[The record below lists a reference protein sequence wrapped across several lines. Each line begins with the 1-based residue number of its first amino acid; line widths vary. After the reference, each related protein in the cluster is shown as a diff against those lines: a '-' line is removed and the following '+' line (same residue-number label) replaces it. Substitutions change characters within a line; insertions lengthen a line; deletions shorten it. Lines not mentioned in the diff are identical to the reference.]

1 MYIFKAAVVGAGF
14 MGSEIAQVIT
24 YAGLPV
30 LVKDIDQDQL
40 NAAKQTMAR
49 IYKRRVDKGKM
60 SADQMQQKMDLAEFT
75 LTYEGFDD
83 VDIVIEGVPEKMAV
97 KNQVFSELDE
107 VCHPEAIFV
116 SNTSALSIAE
126 MGVATSRPGQVAG
139 MHFFSPAHIMK
150 LVEVVHSPT
159 TSQETVDTVEQFTQ
173 ELRKIPVIVKECP
186 GFLVNRLLMV
196 YLNEAVLTLQ
206 EGAATV
212 AEIDAAMGRSG
223 FGWPMGPFTLM
234 DMVGNDVCYHV
245 GQYLANQYSERM
257 AAAALFEALYENGRF
272 GEKSGAGWYDY
283 PGGGESAVVE
293 NLVAG
298 LQAAGETPTGS
309 EFSVDRLMMPMFNEA
324 FRCAEE
330 GIANINDIDMACIAG
345 LGMQVNKDGSLVRMG
360 PLEYADELGL
370 DVVLATLQ
378 RLQSEFGCR
387 FQPADL
393 LRHKVNAGE
402 LGKKTMSGFME
413 YTV

>member
-1 MYIFKAAVVGAGF
+1 MMYIFKAAVVGAGF

-97 KNQVFSELDE
+97 KKQVFSELDE

-234 DMVGNDVCYHV
+234 DMVGNDV
-245 GQYLANQYSERM
+245 
-257 AAAALFEALYENGRF
+257 
-272 GEKSGAGWYDY
+272 
-283 PGGGESAVVE
+283 
-293 NLVAG
+293 
-298 LQAAGETPTGS
+298 
-309 EFSVDRLMMPMFNEA
+309 
-324 FRCAEE
+324 
-330 GIANINDIDMACIAG
+330 
-345 LGMQVNKDGSLVRMG
+345 
-360 PLEYADELGL
+360 
-370 DVVLATLQ
+370 
-378 RLQSEFGCR
+378 
-387 FQPADL
+387 
-393 LRHKVNAGE
+393 
-402 LGKKTMSGFME
+402 
-413 YTV
+413 